1 MIAAVSVFS
10 IVLHGYTTELFSVKP
25 WKPYGRWSTT
35 KHWNK
40 SSLLALQVGPALP
53 PPPPRGAS
61 AYVSQSRGISESLH
75 CHYNSNNVWSS
86 SCFWYVLRP
95 SVGWKVHGLE
105 PYFYISCTQGMGP
118 DHNSLLHQI
127 LEVVSLTIW
136 YILDISLSSI
146 ALNSTAIDYACF
158 CCY

>member
-1 MIAAVSVFS
+1 MRAAVSVFS
-10 IVLHGYTTELFSVKP
+10 IVLYSYTTEWFSVKP

-40 SSLLALQVGPALP
+40 SSLLASPSGARPLP
-53 PPPPRGAS
+53 PP
-61 AYVSQSRGISESLH
+61 AYVSQSRTISESLR

-118 DHNSLLHQI
+118 DDKSRLHQI
-127 LEVVSLTIW
+127 LEVFSLTIW

-146 ALNSTAIDYACF
+146 ALNSTAIEYACF